1 MTQDYDATPGPG
13 VGPEYLD
20 RGGDRGAVRMHTA
33 EPRPTAGPGRTTI
46 ADAVVAKIAVLAA
59 REIPGIHSMST
70 SGRGRPGAVQRQR
83 AGGTG
88 PEPAYGPGVTVAVGQ
103 GQATVDLE
111 VVTYYGQSI
120 VEVADAVRTNV
131 IERIEGMTGLDVAEV
146 NITVDDLF
154 VEGSASAEQASIE
167 PPRA

>member
-1 MTQDYDATPGPG
+1 
-13 VGPEYLD
+13 
-20 RGGDRGAVRMHTA
+20 MHTTEPAMHGA
-33 EPRPTAGPGRTTI
+33 EPSSAPGPGRTTI

-70 SGRGRPGAVQRQR
+70 SGRVR
-83 AGGTG
+83 AGAAQGRRG
-88 PEPAYGPGVTVAVGQ
+88 PETAYGPGVSVAVGQ

-111 VVTYYGQSI
+111 VVTFYGQSI

-131 IERIEGMTGLDVAEV
+131 IERIEGMTGLEVAEV
-146 NITVDDLF
+146 NITVDDLY
-154 VEGSASAEQASIE
+154 VEGSGQAEQPSIE

>member
-13 VGPEYLD
+13 VGPDY
-20 RGGDRGAVRMHTA
+20 GDRGAVRMHAA
-33 EPRPTAGPGRTTI
+33 EPPSTAGPGRTTI

-70 SGRGRPGAVQRQR
+70 AGRGRPSAAQRQR
-83 AGGTG
+83 PG
-88 PEPAYGPGVTVAVGQ
+88 PETAYGPGVTVAVGQ

-131 IERIEGMTGLDVAEV
+131 IERIEGMTGLEVAEV

-154 VEGSASAEQASIE
+154 VEGSGPPEQPSIE

>member
-1 MTQDYDATPGPG
+1 MTQDYDATAGSG
-13 VGPEYLD
+13 VGADYID
-20 RGGDRGAVRMHTA
+20 RGGMRMHATD
-33 EPRPTAGPGRTTI
+33 PRSASGPGRTTI

-59 REIPGIHSMST
+59 REIPGVHAMGG
-70 SGRGRPGAVQRQR
+70 GRARHAGGPGQPRQRPGP
-83 AGGTG
+83 GGGET
-88 PEPAYGPGVTVAVGQ
+88 AFGPGVSVAVGQ

-146 NITVDDLF
+146 NITVGDLF
-154 VEGSASAEQASIE
+154 VEGAAQPEQPSIE
-167 PPRA
+167 PPRP